1 MMLISQ
7 DGAIAVNT
15 DLVSSFR
22 IVTAMYTVK
31 APSIYAF
38 FPDGSAV
45 KIGEFKDEK
54 LARIVFDAIIHK
66 TATVVKKVPKT
77 IKKEFKTD
85 RLAKRIGLEEMP

>member
-22 IVTAMYTVK
+22 VVTSAYTVK
-31 APSIYAF
+31 APSIFAF
-38 FPDGSAV
+38 LTDGSAV
-45 KIGEFKDEK
+45 KIGEFKDAK
-54 LARIVFDAIIHK
+54 TALIVFDAIIHN

-77 IKKEFKTD
+77 IKEGTK
-85 RLAKRIGLEEMP
+85 

>member
-7 DGAIAVNT
+7 DGAFAVNT

-22 IVTAMYTVK
+22 VVTAMYTVK
-31 APSIYAF
+31 APAIFAF

-54 LARIVFDAIIHK
+54 TALIVFDAIIHK
-66 TATVVKKVPKT
+66 TATVVNKVPKT
-77 IKKEFKTD
+77 IKEGTK
-85 RLAKRIGLEEMP
+85 

>member
-1 MMLISQ
+1 MMLVSQ

-15 DLVSSFR
+15 DLASSFR
-22 IVTAMYTVK
+22 IVTATYTVK

-54 LARIVFDAIIHK
+54 TARVVFEAIIHK

-77 IKKEFKTD
+77 IKEGTK
-85 RLAKRIGLEEMP
+85 

>member
-15 DLVSSFR
+15 DHVSSFR
-22 IVTAMYTVK
+22 FVNSVYTVN
-31 APSIYAF
+31 PEIFAF

-45 KIGEFKDEK
+45 KIGEFEDEK
-54 LARIVFDAIIHK
+54 MARIVFDAIIHK

-77 IKKEFKTD
+77 IKEGTK
-85 RLAKRIGLEEMP
+85 

>member
-7 DGAIAVNT
+7 DGTIAVNT

-22 IVTAMYTVK
+22 VVTAMYTVK
-31 APSIYAF
+31 APTIFAF

-54 LARIVFDAIIHK
+54 AALIVFDAIIHK

-77 IKKEFKTD
+77 I
-85 RLAKRIGLEEMP
+85 AKRIELEELK